1 MESFMEDNFEIYK
14 LSIKQAL
21 SICEKYEGNGYLF
34 DKGELQEYF
43 QDDLLR
49 MGYLLATMDGVLCY
63 REKKILCGT
72 FDIIENEELLRK
84 YYWEDVCLKNNFLTK
99 IPKSILY
106 VLSEERKIM
115 KKSMNIFLKDTRI
128 LYKALKQFGYGV
140 ISSNT
145 IQFPYQMMAFE
156 DMLRNILNLILNA
169 EDMDIYFD
177 EVEIDKTESNFNKV
191 MLNRGNYTDKSQNF
205 YARANMRDENAYY
218 NPYSGDKS
226 FAGYYDLKGSS
237 KNGSVNINFS
247 IKRDYSMSGSVKE
260 MYEDKAPE
268 SLRNNPDYQG
278 YIERNSGNSANAGN
292 AENFE
297 NARNAGSFGNARNM
311 EPSDNIKALLDDIDS
326 MIGLDGV
333 KKEIHSLVN
342 ILQVQKIR
350 KERGLKYPVM
360 SNHLVFI
367 GNPGTGKTTVARKIG
382 QIYKCLGLLEKGDLT
397 ETDRSGLVAGYMGQ
411 TAEKVQEVVEKAMG
425 GILFIDEAYAL
436 TSYENNGGDFG
447 QEAVDTL
454 LKLMEDNRDR
464 LIVIVAG
471 YPEPMEKFLDSNPGL
486 RSRFNKYIQ
495 FEDYSV
501 SQLVDI
507 FIEMCTSQD
516 FIIGEGVK
524 EELALK
530 IGVMVA
536 NAGENFAN
544 AREIRNYFENVVAK
558 QAERLM
564 KKSYDEINGDAL
576 LTIEKEDL

>member
-1 MESFMEDNFEIYK
+1 MEDNFEIYK
-14 LSIKQAL
+14 LSIRQAL

-63 REKKILCGT
+63 REKKILCST

-191 MLNRGNYTDKSQNF
+191 MLSRGDYTDKSQNF

-226 FAGYYDLKGSS
+226 FTGYYDLKGSS
-237 KNGSVNINFS
+237 KSESVNINFS

-260 MYEDKAPE
+260 MYENKVPE
-268 SLRNNPDYQG
+268 SLRNNPDYHRYVDG
-278 YIERNSGNSANAGN
+278 
-292 AENFE
+292 
-297 NARNAGSFGNARNM
+297 NM
-311 EPSDNIKALLDDIDS
+311 EPSANIKALLDDIDS

>member
-14 LSIKQAL
+14 LSIRQAL

-63 REKKILCGT
+63 REKKILCST

-191 MLNRGNYTDKSQNF
+191 MLSRGDYTDKSQNF

-226 FAGYYDLKGSS
+226 FTGYYDLKGSS
-237 KNGSVNINFS
+237 KSESVNINFS
-247 IKRDYSMSGSVKE
+247 IKRDYSMSGSVKV
-260 MYEDKAPE
+260 MYENKVPE
-268 SLRNNPDYQG
+268 SLRNNPDYHRYVDG
-278 YIERNSGNSANAGN
+278 
-292 AENFE
+292 
-297 NARNAGSFGNARNM
+297 NM
-311 EPSDNIKALLDDIDS
+311 EPSANIKALLDDIDS

>member
-1 MESFMEDNFEIYK
+1 MEDNFEIYK
-14 LSIKQAL
+14 LSIRQAL
-21 SICEKYEGNGYLF
+21 YICEKYEGNGYLF

-63 REKKILCGT
+63 REKKILCST

-191 MLNRGNYTDKSQNF
+191 MLNSGDYTDKSQNF

-226 FAGYYDLKGSS
+226 FTGYYDLKGSS
-237 KNGSVNINFS
+237 KSESVNINFS

-260 MYEDKAPE
+260 MYENKVPE
-268 SLRNNPDYQG
+268 SLRNNPDYHRYVDG
-278 YIERNSGNSANAGN
+278 
-292 AENFE
+292 
-297 NARNAGSFGNARNM
+297 NM
-311 EPSDNIKALLDDIDS
+311 EPSANIKALLDDIDS

>member
-1 MESFMEDNFEIYK
+1 MEDNFEIYK
-14 LSIKQAL
+14 LSIRQAL
-21 SICEKYEGNGYLF
+21 YICEKYEGSGYLF

-63 REKKILCGT
+63 REKKILCST

-191 MLNRGNYTDKSQNF
+191 MLSRGDYTDKSQNF

-226 FAGYYDLKGSS
+226 FTGYYDLKGSS
-237 KNGSVNINFS
+237 KSESVNIKFS

-260 MYEDKAPE
+260 MYENKVPE
-268 SLRNNPDYQG
+268 SLRNNPDYHRYVDG
-278 YIERNSGNSANAGN
+278 
-292 AENFE
+292 
-297 NARNAGSFGNARNM
+297 NM
-311 EPSDNIKALLDDIDS
+311 EPSANIKALLDDIDS

>member
-1 MESFMEDNFEIYK
+1 
-14 LSIKQAL
+14 
-21 SICEKYEGNGYLF
+21 
-34 DKGELQEYF
+34 
-43 QDDLLR
+43 

-63 REKKILCGT
+63 REKKILCST

-191 MLNRGNYTDKSQNF
+191 MLSRGDYTDKSQNF

-226 FAGYYDLKGSS
+226 FTGYYDLKGSS
-237 KNGSVNINFS
+237 KSESVNINFS

-260 MYEDKAPE
+260 MYENKVPE
-268 SLRNNPDYQG
+268 SLRNNPDYHRYVDG
-278 YIERNSGNSANAGN
+278 
-292 AENFE
+292 
-297 NARNAGSFGNARNM
+297 NM
-311 EPSDNIKALLDDIDS
+311 EPSANIKALLDDIDS

>member
-1 MESFMEDNFEIYK
+1 MEDNFEIYK
-14 LSIKQAL
+14 LSIRQAL

-63 REKKILCGT
+63 REKKILCST

-145 IQFPYQMMAFE
+145 IQFPYQMMALE

-191 MLNRGNYTDKSQNF
+191 MLSRGDYTDKSQNF

-226 FAGYYDLKGSS
+226 FTGYYDLKGSS
-237 KNGSVNINFS
+237 KSESVNIKFS

-260 MYEDKAPE
+260 MYENKVPE
-268 SLRNNPDYQG
+268 SLRNNPDYHRYVDG
-278 YIERNSGNSANAGN
+278 
-292 AENFE
+292 
-297 NARNAGSFGNARNM
+297 NM
-311 EPSDNIKALLDDIDS
+311 EPSANIKALLDDIDS

-382 QIYKCLGLLEKGDLT
+382 QIYKCLGLLEKDDLT

>member
-1 MESFMEDNFEIYK
+1 MEDNFEIYK
-14 LSIKQAL
+14 LSIRQAL
-21 SICEKYEGNGYLF
+21 YICEKYEGNGYLF

-63 REKKILCGT
+63 REKKILCST

-191 MLNRGNYTDKSQNF
+191 MLSRGDYTDKSQNF

-218 NPYSGDKS
+218 NPYSGDRS
-226 FAGYYDLKGSS
+226 FTGYYDLKGSS
-237 KNGSVNINFS
+237 KSESVNINFS

-260 MYEDKAPE
+260 MYENKVPE
-268 SLRNNPDYQG
+268 SLRNNPDYHRYVDG
-278 YIERNSGNSANAGN
+278 
-292 AENFE
+292 
-297 NARNAGSFGNARNM
+297 NM
-311 EPSDNIKALLDDIDS
+311 EPSANIKALLDDIDS

>member
-1 MESFMEDNFEIYK
+1 MPWI
-14 LSIKQAL
+14 
-21 SICEKYEGNGYLF
+21 
-34 DKGELQEYF
+34 
-43 QDDLLR
+43 
-49 MGYLLATMDGVLCY
+49 
-63 REKKILCGT
+63 
-72 FDIIENEELLRK
+72 
-84 YYWEDVCLKNNFLTK
+84 
-99 IPKSILY
+99 
-106 VLSEERKIM
+106 
-115 KKSMNIFLKDTRI
+115 
-128 LYKALKQFGYGV
+128 
-140 ISSNT
+140 
-145 IQFPYQMMAFE
+145 
-156 DMLRNILNLILNA
+156 
-169 EDMDIYFD
+169 
-177 EVEIDKTESNFNKV
+177 
-191 MLNRGNYTDKSQNF
+191 
-205 YARANMRDENAYY
+205 AR
-218 NPYSGDKS
+218 
-226 FAGYYDLKGSS
+226 
-237 KNGSVNINFS
+237 
-247 IKRDYSMSGSVKE
+247 
-260 MYEDKAPE
+260 
-268 SLRNNPDYQG
+268 
-278 YIERNSGNSANAGN
+278 
-292 AENFE
+292 
-297 NARNAGSFGNARNM
+297 
-311 EPSDNIKALLDDIDS
+311 
-326 MIGLDGV
+326 
-333 KKEIHSLVN
+333 
-342 ILQVQKIR
+342 
-350 KERGLKYPVM
+350 
-360 SNHLVFI
+360 
-367 GNPGTGKTTVARKIG
+367 
-382 QIYKCLGLLEKGDLT
+382 KGDLT

>member
-1 MESFMEDNFEIYK
+1 MEDNFEIYK
-14 LSIKQAL
+14 LSIRQAL

-63 REKKILCGT
+63 REKKILCST

-191 MLNRGNYTDKSQNF
+191 MLSRGDYTDKSQNF

-226 FAGYYDLKGSS
+226 FTGYYDLKGSS
-237 KNGSVNINFS
+237 KSESVNINFS

-260 MYEDKAPE
+260 MYENKVPE
-268 SLRNNPDYQG
+268 TLRNNPDYH
-278 YIERNSGNSANAGN
+278 RCVDA
-292 AENFE
+292 
-297 NARNAGSFGNARNM
+297 NM
-311 EPSDNIKALLDDIDS
+311 EPSANIKALLDDIDS

-350 KERGLKYPVM
+350 KERGLKYPIM

>member
-1 MESFMEDNFEIYK
+1 MEDNFEIYK
-14 LSIKQAL
+14 LSIRQAL
-21 SICEKYEGNGYLF
+21 YICEKYEGNGYLF

-63 REKKILCGT
+63 REKKILCST

-191 MLNRGNYTDKSQNF
+191 MLSRGDYTDKSQNF

-226 FAGYYDLKGSS
+226 FTGYYDLKGSS
-237 KNGSVNINFS
+237 KSESVNINFS

-260 MYEDKAPE
+260 MYENKVPE
-268 SLRNNPDYQG
+268 TLRNNPDYHR
-278 YIERNSGNSANAGN
+278 YVDA
-292 AENFE
+292 
-297 NARNAGSFGNARNM
+297 NM
-311 EPSDNIKALLDDIDS
+311 EPSANIKAVLDDIDS

>member
-1 MESFMEDNFEIYK
+1 MEDNFEIYK
-14 LSIKQAL
+14 LSIRQAL

-63 REKKILCGT
+63 REKKILCST

-191 MLNRGNYTDKSQNF
+191 MLSRGDYTDKSQNF

-226 FAGYYDLKGSS
+226 FTGYYDLKGSS
-237 KNGSVNINFS
+237 KSESVNINFS

-260 MYEDKAPE
+260 MYENKVPE
-268 SLRNNPDYQG
+268 SLRNNPDYHR
-278 YIERNSGNSANAGN
+278 YVDA
-292 AENFE
+292 
-297 NARNAGSFGNARNM
+297 NM
-311 EPSDNIKALLDDIDS
+311 EPSANIKALLDDIDS

-350 KERGLKYPVM
+350 KERGLKYPIM

>member
-1 MESFMEDNFEIYK
+1 MEDNFEIYK
-14 LSIKQAL
+14 LSIRQAL

-63 REKKILCGT
+63 REKKILCST

-99 IPKSILY
+99 VPKSILY

-191 MLNRGNYTDKSQNF
+191 MLSRGDYTDKSQNF

-226 FAGYYDLKGSS
+226 FTGYYDLKGSS
-237 KNGSVNINFS
+237 KSESVNINFS

-260 MYEDKAPE
+260 MYENKVPE
-268 SLRNNPDYQG
+268 SLRNNPDYHRYVDG
-278 YIERNSGNSANAGN
+278 
-292 AENFE
+292 
-297 NARNAGSFGNARNM
+297 NM
-311 EPSDNIKALLDDIDS
+311 EPSANIKALLDDIDS

>member
-1 MESFMEDNFEIYK
+1 MEDNFEIYK
-14 LSIKQAL
+14 LSIRQAL
-21 SICEKYEGNGYLF
+21 YICEKYEGNGYLF

-49 MGYLLATMDGVLCY
+49 MGYLLATMDGVFCY
-63 REKKILCGT
+63 REKKILCST

-191 MLNRGNYTDKSQNF
+191 MLSRGDYTDKSQNF

-226 FAGYYDLKGSS
+226 FTGYYDLKGSS
-237 KNGSVNINFS
+237 KSESVNINFS

-260 MYEDKAPE
+260 MYENKVPE
-268 SLRNNPDYQG
+268 SLRNNPDYHRYVDG
-278 YIERNSGNSANAGN
+278 
-292 AENFE
+292 
-297 NARNAGSFGNARNM
+297 NM
-311 EPSDNIKALLDDIDS
+311 EPSANIKALLDDIDS

>member
-1 MESFMEDNFEIYK
+1 MEDNFEIYK
-14 LSIKQAL
+14 LSIRQAL
-21 SICEKYEGNGYLF
+21 YICEKYEGSGYLF

-63 REKKILCGT
+63 REKKILCST

-191 MLNRGNYTDKSQNF
+191 MLSRGDYTDKSQNF

-226 FAGYYDLKGSS
+226 FTGYYDLKGSS
-237 KNGSVNINFS
+237 KSESVNIKFS

-260 MYEDKAPE
+260 MYENKVPE
-268 SLRNNPDYQG
+268 SSRNNPDYHRYVDG
-278 YIERNSGNSANAGN
+278 
-292 AENFE
+292 
-297 NARNAGSFGNARNM
+297 NM
-311 EPSDNIKALLDDIDS
+311 EPSANIKALLDDIDS

>member
-1 MESFMEDNFEIYK
+1 MEDNFEIYK
-14 LSIKQAL
+14 LSIRQAL

-63 REKKILCGT
+63 REKKILCST

-191 MLNRGNYTDKSQNF
+191 MLSRGDYTDKSQNF

-226 FAGYYDLKGSS
+226 FTGYYDLKGSS
-237 KNGSVNINFS
+237 KSESVNINFS

-260 MYEDKAPE
+260 MYENKVPE
-268 SLRNNPDYQG
+268 SLRNNPDYHRYVDG
-278 YIERNSGNSANAGN
+278 
-292 AENFE
+292 
-297 NARNAGSFGNARNM
+297 NM
-311 EPSDNIKALLDDIDS
+311 EPSANIKALLDDIDS

-350 KERGLKYPVM
+350 KEYPVM

>member
-1 MESFMEDNFEIYK
+1 MEDNFEIYK
-14 LSIKQAL
+14 LSIRQAL

-63 REKKILCGT
+63 REKKILCST
-72 FDIIENEELLRK
+72 FGIIENEELLRK

-191 MLNRGNYTDKSQNF
+191 MLSRGDYTDKSQNF

-226 FAGYYDLKGSS
+226 FTGYYDLKGSS
-237 KNGSVNINFS
+237 KSESVNINFS

-260 MYEDKAPE
+260 MYENKVPE
-268 SLRNNPDYQG
+268 SLRNNPDYHRYVDG
-278 YIERNSGNSANAGN
+278 
-292 AENFE
+292 
-297 NARNAGSFGNARNM
+297 NM
-311 EPSDNIKALLDDIDS
+311 EPSANIKALLDDIDS

-530 IGVMVA
+530 VGVMVA

>member
-1 MESFMEDNFEIYK
+1 MEDNFEIYK
-14 LSIKQAL
+14 LSIRQAL
-21 SICEKYEGNGYLF
+21 YICEKYEGNGYLF

-49 MGYLLATMDGVLCY
+49 MGYLLATMDGVLYY
-63 REKKILCGT
+63 REKKILCST

-191 MLNRGNYTDKSQNF
+191 MLSRGDYTDKSQNF

-226 FAGYYDLKGSS
+226 FTGYYDLKGSS
-237 KNGSVNINFS
+237 KSESVNINFS

-260 MYEDKAPE
+260 MYENKVPE
-268 SLRNNPDYQG
+268 SSRNNPDYHRYVDG
-278 YIERNSGNSANAGN
+278 
-292 AENFE
+292 
-297 NARNAGSFGNARNM
+297 NM
-311 EPSDNIKALLDDIDS
+311 EPSANIKALLDDIDS

>member
-1 MESFMEDNFEIYK
+1 MEDNFEIYK
-14 LSIKQAL
+14 LSIRQAL

-63 REKKILCGT
+63 REKKILCST

-191 MLNRGNYTDKSQNF
+191 MLSRGDYTDKSQNF

-226 FAGYYDLKGSS
+226 FTGYYDLKGSS
-237 KNGSVNINFS
+237 KSESVNINFS

-260 MYEDKAPE
+260 MYENKVPE
-268 SLRNNPDYQG
+268 SLRNNPDYHRYVDG
-278 YIERNSGNSANAGN
+278 
-292 AENFE
+292 
-297 NARNAGSFGNARNM
+297 NM
-311 EPSDNIKALLDDIDS
+311 EPSANIKALLDDIDS

-558 QAERLM
+558 QAERIM

>member
-1 MESFMEDNFEIYK
+1 MEDNFEIYK
-14 LSIKQAL
+14 LSIRQAL

-63 REKKILCGT
+63 REKKILCST

-191 MLNRGNYTDKSQNF
+191 MLSRGDYTDKSQNF

-226 FAGYYDLKGSS
+226 FNGYYDLKGSS
-237 KNGSVNINFS
+237 KSESVNINFS

-260 MYEDKAPE
+260 MYENKVPE
-268 SLRNNPDYQG
+268 SLRNNPDYHRYVDG
-278 YIERNSGNSANAGN
+278 
-292 AENFE
+292 
-297 NARNAGSFGNARNM
+297 NM
-311 EPSDNIKALLDDIDS
+311 EPSANIKALLDDIDS

>member
-1 MESFMEDNFEIYK
+1 MEDNFEIYK
-14 LSIKQAL
+14 LSIRQAL
-21 SICEKYEGNGYLF
+21 YICEKYEGNGYLF

-63 REKKILCGT
+63 REKKILCST

-191 MLNRGNYTDKSQNF
+191 MLSRGDYTDKSQNF

-226 FAGYYDLKGSS
+226 FTGYYDLKGSS
-237 KNGSVNINFS
+237 KSESVNINFS

-260 MYEDKAPE
+260 MYENKVPE
-268 SLRNNPDYQG
+268 SLRNNPDYHRYVDG
-278 YIERNSGNSANAGN
+278 
-292 AENFE
+292 
-297 NARNAGSFGNARNM
+297 NM
-311 EPSDNIKALLDDIDS
+311 EPSANIKALLDDIDS

>member
-1 MESFMEDNFEIYK
+1 MEDNFEIYK
-14 LSIKQAL
+14 LSIRQAL
-21 SICEKYEGNGYLF
+21 YICEKYEGNGYLF

-63 REKKILCGT
+63 REKKILCST

-115 KKSMNIFLKDTRI
+115 KKSMNIFLKDTI
-128 LYKALKQFGYGV
+128 IIYKALKQFGYGV

-191 MLNRGNYTDKSQNF
+191 MLSRGDYTDKSQNF

-226 FAGYYDLKGSS
+226 FTGYYDLKGSS
-237 KNGSVNINFS
+237 KSESVNIKFS

-260 MYEDKAPE
+260 MYENKVPE
-268 SLRNNPDYQG
+268 SLRNNPDYHRYVDG
-278 YIERNSGNSANAGN
+278 
-292 AENFE
+292 
-297 NARNAGSFGNARNM
+297 NM
-311 EPSDNIKALLDDIDS
+311 EPSANIKALLDDIDS

>member
-14 LSIKQAL
+14 LSIRQAL

-63 REKKILCGT
+63 REKKILCST

-191 MLNRGNYTDKSQNF
+191 MLSRGDYTDKSQNF

-226 FAGYYDLKGSS
+226 FTGYYDLKGSS
-237 KNGSVNINFS
+237 KSESVNINFS

-260 MYEDKAPE
+260 MYENKVPE
-268 SLRNNPDYQG
+268 SSRNNPDYHRYVDG
-278 YIERNSGNSANAGN
+278 
-292 AENFE
+292 
-297 NARNAGSFGNARNM
+297 NM
-311 EPSDNIKALLDDIDS
+311 EPSANIKALLDDIDS

-516 FIIGEGVK
+516 FIIGEDVK

>member
-1 MESFMEDNFEIYK
+1 MEDNFEIYK
-14 LSIKQAL
+14 LSIRQAL

-63 REKKILCGT
+63 REKKILCST
-72 FDIIENEELLRK
+72 FDIIENEEILRK

-191 MLNRGNYTDKSQNF
+191 MLSRGDYTDKSQNF

-226 FAGYYDLKGSS
+226 FTGYYDLKGSS
-237 KNGSVNINFS
+237 KSESVNINFS

-260 MYEDKAPE
+260 MYENKVPE
-268 SLRNNPDYQG
+268 SLRNNPDYHRYVDG
-278 YIERNSGNSANAGN
+278 
-292 AENFE
+292 
-297 NARNAGSFGNARNM
+297 NM
-311 EPSDNIKALLDDIDS
+311 EPSANIKALLDDIDS

>member
-1 MESFMEDNFEIYK
+1 MEDNFEIYK
-14 LSIKQAL
+14 LSIRQAL

-63 REKKILCGT
+63 REKKILCST

-191 MLNRGNYTDKSQNF
+191 MLSRGDYTDKSQNF

-226 FAGYYDLKGSS
+226 FTGYYDLKGSS
-237 KNGSVNINFS
+237 KRESVNINFS

-260 MYEDKAPE
+260 MYENKVPE
-268 SLRNNPDYQG
+268 SLRNNPDYHRYVDG
-278 YIERNSGNSANAGN
+278 
-292 AENFE
+292 
-297 NARNAGSFGNARNM
+297 NM
-311 EPSDNIKALLDDIDS
+311 EPSANIKALLDDIDS

>member
-1 MESFMEDNFEIYK
+1 MEDNFEIYK
-14 LSIKQAL
+14 LSIRQAL

-63 REKKILCGT
+63 REKKILCST

-191 MLNRGNYTDKSQNF
+191 MLSRGDYTDKSQNF

-226 FAGYYDLKGSS
+226 FTGYYDLKGSS
-237 KNGSVNINFS
+237 KSESVNINFS

-260 MYEDKAPE
+260 MYENKVPE
-268 SLRNNPDYQG
+268 TLRNNPDYHR
-278 YIERNSGNSANAGN
+278 YVDA
-292 AENFE
+292 
-297 NARNAGSFGNARNM
+297 NM
-311 EPSDNIKALLDDIDS
+311 EPSANIKTLLDDIDS

-350 KERGLKYPVM
+350 KERGLKYPIM

-382 QIYKCLGLLEKGDLT
+382 QIYKYLGLLEKGDLT